1 MSSHISESGKHT
13 LFNQATVPLILIGI
27 IGFSILSS
35 VALYTAQ
42 ANEFKQIVKNATN
55 ELKGELSEKSFYVSQ
70 ISSEDLANVE
80 EVTKMI
86 TNAKSFQSG
95 DLDGR
100 KLLLD
105 AAESDSSDIV
115 DAFFILDKNGILQY
129 STATD
134 PATQKIIGTSSFSDH
149 VVYVKTRETL
159 KPFISPLTNAV
170 SDNSLVFFVAS
181 PIIDQLTGEFKGT
194 VAAKIRADT
203 FAKHIE
209 KLVVAKP
216 ADIGSS
222 SLTLLD
228 PNGNIM
234 YSASSTNLGKNVLS
248 EEVVGAIP
256 ASIKDG
262 LVASLKEAVSG
273 TSGIYE
279 INLKEHP
286 ELNTSNSGSS
296 GSSTTAPTNPFD
308 YVLFAYDPVKV
319 ENQIVMI
326 SFVTKS
332 ANLETILSQNEILG
346 GAFLYVF
353 VYGTLGTM
361 TAFGIAV
368 IIINMKLS
376 SKVEAK
382 TKEMEKTNMELE
394 AKTKELEKTN
404 MELEYSTKEIS
415 EQAKKLRELDIEK
428 EEFSAMI
435 THELKTPLVPVI
447 GYSELMLDGT
457 LGELNQKQ
465 RETVQVMNSS
475 AVSLSKLIS
484 DLLDVRKLEIG
495 KMKFEMRDCNIKEL
509 IEQCVKAF
517 EPLARTKGVGLGIE
531 WKGTG
536 KLIIKC
542 DAKRIRQVLDNLVNN
557 AIKFAP
563 AGRGKIQVSVSRE
576 HEGESITFAVKDNG
590 IGIPKEKQG
599 NIFRKFYQAD
609 TSMTRNAGGTGL
621 GLAICKAIVE
631 AHSGRVWFE
640 SEAGVG
646 TTFYFSI
653 PTTLKSNMPLSGQE
667 MHSRDGVAE

>member
-1 MSSHISESGKHT
+1 MI
-13 LFNQATVPLILIGI
+13 PLILIGI
-27 IGFSILSS
+27 IAFSILSS
-35 VALYTAQ
+35 VALYIAQ
-42 ANEFKQIVKNATN
+42 EKEYKQIVKNETD

-70 ISSEDLANVE
+70 ISSEDLANVA

-86 TNAKSFQSG
+86 TSAKSFQSG
-95 DLDGR
+95 DLNGI

-105 AAESDSSDIV
+105 AAESDSSNIV
-115 DAFFILDKNGILQY
+115 DAFFILDKNGVLQY

-149 VVYVKTRETL
+149 AVYVKTKETL

-170 SDNSLVFFVAS
+170 TDNSLVFYVAS
-181 PIIDQLTGEFKGT
+181 PIIDQLTDEFRGT
-194 VAAKIRADT
+194 VSAKIRADT

-209 KLVVAKP
+209 KLVVARP

-222 SLTLLD
+222 SLTLID

-248 EEVVGAIP
+248 EEVIGAIP

-319 ENQIVMI
+319 ENEIVMI

-332 ANLETILSQNEILG
+332 ANLETILSENEILG
-346 GAFLYVF
+346 GAYLYVF
-353 VYGTLGTM
+353 IYGTLGTM
-361 TAFGIAV
+361 TAFGFAV
-368 IIINMKLS
+368 IIINTKLS

-382 TKEMEKTNMELE
+382 TNELEKTN
-394 AKTKELEKTN
+394 KELEKTN
-404 MELEYSTKEIS
+404 KELAYSAKEIS

-447 GYSELMLDGT
+447 GYSELLLDGT
-457 LGELNQKQ
+457 LGGLNEKQ

-484 DLLDVRKLEIG
+484 DLLDVRKLELG
-495 KMKFEMRDCNIKEL
+495 KMQFQMRDCSSKEL
-509 IEQCVKAF
+509 IEDCLKAF
-517 EPLARTKGVGLGIE
+517 ELIAQAKRVSLASKTKPEMIE
-531 WKGTG
+531 IL
-536 KLIIKC
+536 KLKC
-542 DAKRIRQVLDNLVNN
+542 DPKRIRQVLDNLVNN

-563 AGRGKIQVSVSRE
+563 AATGKIEVSIRTE
-576 HEGESITFAVKDNG
+576 NEGALTIFAVKDNG
-590 IGIPKEKQG
+590 VGIPSEKHI
-599 NIFRKFYQAD
+599 NIFKKFYQAD

-631 AHSGRVWFE
+631 AHGGRIWFE
-640 SEAGVG
+640 SKAGVG
-646 TTFYFSI
+646 STFYFSI
-653 PTTLKSNMPLSGQE
+653 PAKLKSSTPLSNGE
-667 MHSRDGVAE
+667 MRSRNSVAV